1 MSNLIHLNQLRQDLL
16 NDFVNTRISSA
27 TGTLFSTVTGQQVTT
42 GQFDRIFVHLT
53 GNETISGQKAFDRR
67 PTLSGTGFL
76 LSGEPLSVN
85 QTGLLASSGNLGAT
99 GANLQNQI
107 NAISGFTGNY
117 TGMFYPLTGNP
128 SGFTQIKVTGSNS
141 LSFGNF
147 TGIGSARV
155 ILSGSTILISGDPIG
170 MGLFTTGVT
179 SLGATGSINTGLF
192 TGNIV
197 LSGGGNITVFTGANN
212 TIHISGDTGAYANFL
227 TLGTTAGVIS
237 LTTTG
242 TFPSGRVSGSVFVS
256 GADSVRVYTGANNSI
271 VVSGIPIGVR
281 SIGATGTV
289 NTGFF
294 TGDILLSGA
303 GNVTVLTGVSPLLI
317 ISGNTSSFVTTGQT
331 GTLASSGNLFAT
343 GSNLQNQI
351 NRITGSSCL
360 FDSGI
365 QTNITRQTFLFPIL
379 FAQPPTVFTQL
390 KYLGNTGTSSP
401 TIGISGI
408 TTSGFTGVY
417 NTGFTTTGYALSI
430 WATSGANAWQSTL
443 TSTVSAPTS
452 LTSWWSNNPDRP
464 PDVASNWDDEFTH
477 TGSIPTSPTGK
488 WIWINQNN
496 ATAIITGNNLRLR
509 DIGTSDSIS
518 ALYQPI
524 SGTDTTGNSW
534 AITAKLKLNDS
545 SYRATCKA
553 GLFMSGTGSRLI
565 GYGYRT
571 NSTDSSVQTLY
582 TGGYASA
589 TSVTESTTTFLLIG
603 KDLYLRILNTG
614 GGATGTGLFFQY
626 SRDGYS
632 YRTVFSGVNSGF
644 INETIGNVGVF
655 IDALNSSSAFI
666 DVDFFRLQT
675 GIFF

>member
-141 LSFGNF
+141 LLFGNF

-477 TGSIPTSPTGK
+477 TGSIPTSPT
-488 WIWINQNN
+488 
-496 ATAIITGNNLRLR
+496 
-509 DIGTSDSIS
+509 
-518 ALYQPI
+518 
-524 SGTDTTGNSW
+524 
-534 AITAKLKLNDS
+534 
-545 SYRATCKA
+545 
-553 GLFMSGTGSRLI
+553 
-565 GYGYRT
+565 
-571 NSTDSSVQTLY
+571 
-582 TGGYASA
+582 
-589 TSVTESTTTFLLIG
+589 
-603 KDLYLRILNTG
+603 
-614 GGATGTGLFFQY
+614 
-626 SRDGYS
+626 
-632 YRTVFSGVNSGF
+632 
-644 INETIGNVGVF
+644 
-655 IDALNSSSAFI
+655 
-666 DVDFFRLQT
+666 
-675 GIFF
+675 